1 MEKVIGELYKSG
13 DKIFTTE
20 EECLHYEKTKAIED
34 FLVTQGYEWVNGR
47 MQKEK
52 HKEMWHSFTLFAKRV
67 RYSLIQ
73 QYQVGSNEHLD
84 FHLCD
89 IDTFKTFY
97 DNMFIE

>member
-20 EECLHYEKTKAIED
+20 EECLHYEKAKAIED
-34 FLVTQGYEWVNGR
+34 FLMTQGYEWVNGR

-52 HKEMWHSFTLFAKRV
+52 HKEVWHSFTFIAKRV

-73 QYQVGSNEHLD
+73 CYQVGNREHLD

-89 IDTFKTFY
+89 IEAFKTFY
-97 DNMFIE
+97 YNMFME